1 MSGIVTTK
9 GATVPTVDGG
19 WLREQRQA
27 RRWDVPEMARR
38 LASAAKD
45 GRGDLPDHEC
55 LVRYIRRWESGSGMS
70 ERYRLLYARAFGL
83 HGDLRTA
90 SEKTSDSGAQSPYA
104 PEVVTA
110 IGRALHA
117 GGQDPG
123 EIRNLEAVQR
133 EVMQAW
139 RLRQSARY
147 AELGDLLAGLLRETA
162 AHLGSTESA
171 IDVPTA
177 LKAAVHT
184 HNTVSSLLKRLEAF
198 EMAAI
203 AADRAFRLAEQ
214 AGDSLLVGAATLRL
228 ANVFLAGGRDA
239 EAMDT
244 AARGAEAIPPRAG
257 ARPEELA
264 TFGALLL
271 TAAVAAA
278 QMDEAAQAW
287 EFLGH
292 AKSAASSLAGEYAGL
307 CAVFGPVNLAIHGV
321 QVATEL
327 GDGREALRRA
337 ERVDVARLPASLVE
351 RRTTLLIDIARSHAG
366 RGDHGAAGD
375 TLLEAE
381 RLAPLEVRYN
391 RVARGL
397 LAALLAQRQ
406 VPTELREMAARV
418 GVAA

>member
-1 MSGIVTTK
+1 M
-9 GATVPTVDGG
+9 VPTVDGR

-38 LASAAKD
+38 LADAARD
-45 GRGDLPDHEC
+45 TRGDLPDHEC

-70 ERYRLLYARAFGL
+70 ERYRLLYAKAFGL
-83 HGDLRTA
+83 PGDLRT
-90 SEKTSDSGAQSPYA
+90 SGGSGLDVGARSTDA
-104 PEVVTA
+104 AEIVTA
-110 IGRALHA
+110 IGSALHA
-117 GGQDPG
+117 AGQDLG
-123 EIRNLEAVQR
+123 EARNLQAVQR
-133 EVMQAW
+133 DVVRAW

-147 AELGDLLAGLLRETA
+147 GELGKLLVGLLRETA
-162 AHLGSTESA
+162 AHLNAASDADLSA
-171 IDVPTA
+171 A
-177 LKAAVHT
+177 LSAGVHA
-184 HNTVSSLLKRLEAF
+184 HNAVSSLLKRLEAF

-239 EAMDT
+239 AAMGT
-244 AARGAEAIPPRAG
+244 AARGAETIPPRAA
-257 ARPEELA
+257 ARPEEVA

-278 QMDEAAQAW
+278 QMGEAAQAW
-287 EFLGH
+287 EFLGQ
-292 AKSAASSLAGEYAGL
+292 AKSAASGLASEHAGL

-337 ERVDVARLPASLVE
+337 EQVEVARLPASLVE
-351 RRTTLLIDIARSHAG
+351 RRTTLLIDIARSQADQN
-366 RGDHGAAGD
+366 DHGAAGD

-381 RLAPLEVRYN
+381 RLAPLEVRYSG
-391 RVARGL
+391 VARGVIAGL
-397 LAALLAQRQ
+397 LGRGQ
-406 VPTELREMAARV
+406 VPTELREMATRV